1 MWCLRPP
8 HKSGTS
14 WDSTNNLQIW
24 GPASASHAQIVWN
37 VNDGKYV
44 ELFGKPFVLGQFG
57 TISQIRKSISASNE
71 GSMDGDSISGPES
84 GAICR
89 SQKGLETGQRMP
101 LRKNLYHMAWISKSS
116 DSADGTGLLLIQSTN
131 QWSSDFSFEYYS
143 KSKMSNRRREPW
155 NWQVGSQSLRKM
167 PPEVRRQKKTC
178 VRMTI
183 TSDRKDI
190 TVLAFLSL
198 YLVCPS
204 PPKSLYLVSE
214 EGKKISSSVIR
225 RSVSLR
231 SRMTWQCGRAKHLS
245 LSDWV

>member
-1 MWCLRPP
+1 MKAQWMGIPFQGPSVEAKKGWEQDSGCL
-8 HKSGTS
+8 
-14 WDSTNNLQIW
+14 
-24 GPASASHAQIVWN
+24 
-37 VNDGKYV
+37 
-44 ELFGKPFVLGQFG
+44 
-57 TISQIRKSISASNE
+57 
-71 GSMDGDSISGPES
+71 
-84 GAICR
+84 
-89 SQKGLETGQRMP
+89 
-101 LRKNLYHMAWISKSS
+101 LRKNLYHLAWISKPS
-116 DSADGTGLLLIQSTN
+116 DSADGTGLLLLQSTN

-143 KSKMSNRRREPW
+143 KSKMSNKRREPW

-178 VRMTI
+178 ARMTI

-204 PPKSLYLVSE
+204 PQELLFVVRMNLLE

-231 SRMTWQCGRAKHLS
+231 SRMTWQCGRAKYLS
-245 LSDWV
+245 LFDWV